1 MDLTIKQTLSVLDE
15 KKATAI
21 DRYDFNDGMFIHPN
35 VIVASAS
42 NPRLL
47 DALVGY
53 LLDAYTRAGIP
64 VHHVEGTPDSGW
76 ILLDVNTLAVHLF
89 IPEVRQYYGVD
100 YLWADKR
107 VEAYGH

>member
-1 MDLTIKQTLSVLDE
+1 MDLAIKQTLTILDD

-21 DRYDFNDGMFIHPN
+21 DRYDFSDGMFIHPN
-35 VIVASAS
+35 VIVATAS

-53 LLDAYTRAGIP
+53 LLETYELSGIP

-76 ILLDVNTLAVHLF
+76 ILLDVNTLVVHLF

-100 YLWADKR
+100 SLWADKR
-107 VEAYGH
+107 VESHGH